1 MFFETNDFS
10 ISSISAF
17 KFSWGAKIA
26 VSEVRP
32 YHALSFRIKGNAK
45 FIHDEDVVSVK
56 TGDIAFVPAFYNY
69 TLDSGDEEV
78 CVIHFEC
85 DTELPR
91 KIKKFTPE
99 ATSYYEKRFNEL
111 YNVWSKKQ
119 LGFEYECKSIFYR
132 IIMHIERDLANNKE
146 NLVNSKILRALDYI
160 HENFTDHTLTVE
172 KLARDSDMSETYFRK
187 LFLKNCG
194 FSPLEYINNLRI
206 KYAIELL
213 GSNYYTVS
221 EVSEKCGFSSAYYFS
236 AFIKRET
243 GFPPSKF
250 ISKNI

>member
-17 KFSWGAKIA
+17 KFCWGTKVAI
-26 VSEVRP
+26 SSVRP

-45 FIHDEDVVSVK
+45 FIHDKDVVSVK
-56 TGDIAFVPAFYNY
+56 TGDIVFVPAFYNY

-85 DTELPR
+85 DRKLPQ

-99 ATSYYEKRFNEL
+99 ATSYYEKQFDEL

-132 IIMHIERDLANNKE
+132 IVMHIEKDLANSKTDLTN
-146 NLVNSKILRALDYI
+146 NKILRTTEYI
-160 HENFTDHTLTVE
+160 HENFTDQSLTVE
-172 KLARDSDMSETYFRK
+172 KLANYSNISETYFRK
-187 LFLKNCG
+187 LFLSNYG
-194 FSPLEYINNLRI
+194 TTPLDYINKLRLN
-206 KYAIELL
+206 YAIELL
-213 GSNYYTVS
+213 SSGYYTVN
-221 EVSEKCGFSSAYYFS
+221 EVSEKCGFSTPYYFS
-236 AFIKRET
+236 AFIKKQTNKSPIQFKKSSR
-243 GFPPSKF
+243 
-250 ISKNI
+250 